1 MVGDIFLIGELVWDS
16 CHSEIWGMID
26 SLISELE
33 LAESICLCSSA
44 GKFCQLAMTEMT
56 KVLSVFSSHV
66 VSRYQI
72 AKIGYGLESAYGIP
86 VNLYDTQSNQQKV
99 AY

>member
-1 MVGDIFLIGELVWDS
+1 
-16 CHSEIWGMID
+16 MI
-26 SLISELE
+26 
-33 LAESICLCSSA
+33 
-44 GKFCQLAMTEMT
+44 EMT